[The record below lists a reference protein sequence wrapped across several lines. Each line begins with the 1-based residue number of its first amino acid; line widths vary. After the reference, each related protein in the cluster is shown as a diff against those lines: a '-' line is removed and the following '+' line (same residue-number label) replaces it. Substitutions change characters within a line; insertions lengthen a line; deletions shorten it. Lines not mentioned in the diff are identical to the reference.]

1 MKAVVYR
8 STGSWY
14 QVKTENGSF
23 YNARMK
29 GVFKLADITST
40 NPIAVGD
47 IIRIS
52 LEDTQ
57 EKTAI
62 IEEIFPRRNHINR
75 QSPRQKHHQHII
87 AANVD
92 QSILIAT
99 IKDPKTSLGFID
111 RFLLVCE
118 MYHVPAVVVFNKI
131 DLLKLT
137 DETKLAEVKTL
148 YESIGYTTYSI
159 SVEKKLGL
167 NPFDDLLKNK
177 ISLLS
182 GHSGVGKSTLINHI
196 LPNQQIKTQNVSDWS
211 GKGMHT
217 TTFATMYD
225 LPNGGAI
232 IDTPG
237 IRELA
242 INNLEKEEL
251 SHYFPEM
258 RKVLNQC
265 KYNNCLHTNEPDCGV
280 KNAVSESQISVER
293 YASYLSILDSLDE
306 IKKY

>member
-14 QVKTENGSF
+14 QVKTEDGSF

-47 IIRIS
+47 NIRIS

-57 EKTAI
+57 EKTAV
-62 IEEIFPRRNHINR
+62 IEEIFPRKNHINR

-99 IKDPKTSLGFID
+99 IKNPKTSLGFMD
-111 RFLLVCE
+111 RFLIVCE
-118 MYHVPAVVVFNKI
+118 MYHVPAVLVFNKT
-131 DLLKLT
+131 DLLKPK
-137 DETKLAEVKTL
+137 DDAQLAEVKAL
-148 YESIGYTTYSI
+148 YESIGYKTYSI

-167 NPFDDLLKNK
+167 HPFDDVLKNK

-182 GHSGVGKSTLINHI
+182 GHSGVGKSTLINYI
-196 LPNQQIKTQNVSDWS
+196 LPNVQIKTQNVSDWS

-265 KYNNCLHTNEPDCGV
+265 KYNNCLHTNEPDCAV
-280 KNAVSESQISVER
+280 KNAVSNEQISVER